1 MSLKQGG
8 VRLKTYVLI
17 CAMLFFGPLG
27 DVLLGKGMKQVP
39 PLEGWAP
46 VSILQFFVRAFRT
59 PTVWLGIGSL
69 TFFFVAY
76 LLVLSWADYSYVQP
90 ASALSYG
97 LVAVLAFAVLDERIS
112 LVRWGGVLLICLGVF
127 AVGQTAPRTTE
138 PQ

>member
-1 MSLKQGG
+1 MNPDQGG
-8 VRLKTYVLI
+8 LRLKTYVLI
-17 CAMLFFGPLG
+17 CGMLFFGPLG

-39 PLEGWAP
+39 RLEGWEPAN
-46 VSILQFFVRAFRT
+46 VLRFFVRAFTT
-59 PTVWLGIGSL
+59 PAVWLGIGSL
-69 TFFFVAY
+69 TVFFVAY

-90 ASALSYG
+90 TSALSYG
-97 LVAVLAFAVLDERIS
+97 LVAVLAFAILNERIS

>member
-1 MSLKQGG
+1 MSPKQGDL
-8 VRLKTYVLI
+8 RFKTYVLI
-17 CAMLFFGPLG
+17 GAMLFFGPLG
-27 DVLLGKGMKQVP
+27 DVLLGKGMKKVP
-39 PLEGWAP
+39 PLEGWEPAN
-46 VSILQFFVRAFRT
+46 VLRFFVRAFTT

-69 TFFFVAY
+69 TLFFVAY
-76 LLVLSWADYSYVQP
+76 LLVLSRADYTYVQP

-97 LVAVLAFAVLDERIS
+97 LVAVLAFAVLNEKIS